1 MEVLR
6 LKRCS
11 IAFHFKTG
19 SGVASSLRAFN
30 EALTLLSNYHK
41 GTLVIVQCGTRRT
54 VLFAAVRQNELTFF
68 FVPLSFLIL
77 LPLIHSFFFFFFFI
91 TSVFLFSISSL
102 HFSLITVQFTPPSP
116 RLFPSILQT
125 AARLPNLSAFMC
137 FTDKALSK
145 GGKYGTGNWN
155 VQEVSYLTW
164 LNTEI
169 RRPQLQVHT
178 LTAV

>member
-1 MEVLR
+1 M
-6 LKRCS
+6 KRCS

-41 GTLVIVQCGTRRT
+41 GTLAIVQCGTRRT
-54 VLFAAVRQNELTFF
+54 VLFAAVRQNELTSF

-77 LPLIHSFFFFFFFI
+77 LPLIHAFFFFSYNFCVSILDLFYPFQPHHC
-91 TSVFLFSISSL
+91 SVHPPHPHPISPAFSL
-102 HFSLITVQFTPPSP
+102 HSSN
-116 RLFPSILQT
+116 SSK
-125 AARLPNLSAFMC
+125 LPNLSAFMC

-155 VQEVSYLTW
+155 VQEVSYLT
-164 LNTEI
+164 
-169 RRPQLQVHT
+169 
-178 LTAV
+178 

>member
-1 MEVLR
+1 MDVLR

-41 GTLVIVQCGTRRT
+41 GTLVIVQCGTRQT
-54 VLFAAVRQNELTFF
+54 VLFAAVRQNELTS

-77 LPLIHSFFFFFFFI
+77 LPLIHSFLFFFFFI
-91 TSVFLFSISSL
+91 TSVFLFSISSI

-116 RLFPSILQT
+116 QLFPSILQT

-155 VQEVSYLTW
+155 VQEVSYLT
-164 LNTEI
+164 
-169 RRPQLQVHT
+169 
-178 LTAV
+178 

>member
-1 MEVLR
+1 M
-6 LKRCS
+6 KRCS

-41 GTLVIVQCGTRRT
+41 GTLVIVQCGTRQT
-54 VLFAAVRQNELTFF
+54 VLFAAVRQNELTS

-77 LPLIHSFFFFFFFI
+77 LPLIHSFFFFFFFFYNFCVSI
-91 TSVFLFSISSL
+91 LHLFYPFQPHHCSV
-102 HFSLITVQFTPPSP
+102 HPPSP
-116 RLFPSILQT
+116 QLFPSILQT

-155 VQEVSYLTW
+155 VQEVSYLT
-164 LNTEI
+164 
-169 RRPQLQVHT
+169 
-178 LTAV
+178 